1 MNFKRYVEASDTWI
15 DSHYIKGTDTETIT
29 TLPATIYPLAQTA
42 TIGLKGNIAQSGTPS
57 PSNPVDVNGC
67 GERTA
72 NMLDADAWYGDYKQS
87 DGTYQAT
94 KANFYQIKIKPFS
107 ADDIGKTFTFA
118 MSISP
123 VSGNVRVSGN
133 IGGTIINGDSA
144 ARSAIT
150 FTVASVDDTIYLN
163 YGSGGDAVITLSD
176 IMLNTGPTARPF
188 ELYGYKIPISCG
200 QQTETVY
207 LGNTQSVR
215 AVKKLV
221 LDGTEDW
228 TNISTG
234 RVQINLSN
242 QRRYVAP
249 YCTHYK
255 GVAKIQYSDM
265 EYGEVNTSISGKLV
279 FYDENYQT
287 GSAFAAYLAQQYAA
301 GTPVTVWYVLAT
313 EETGIVNEPLMKIS
327 TYSDSISGI
336 LLSVTAGA
344 NALDTS
350 TTVKPSEVS
359 ANYSGW
365 HPVTSA
371 HERSGGAWD

>member
-1 MNFKRYVEASDTWI
+1 MNFKRYIESSNTWV
-15 DSHYIKGTDTETIT
+15 DSHYIKGTDTDTIT
-29 TLPATIYPLAQTA
+29 TLPATIYPLAQTV
-42 TIGLKGNIAQSGTPS
+42 TLGMKGNTAQNGTPS
-57 PSNPVDVNGC
+57 PSNPVDVNGV

-72 NMLDADAWYGDYKQS
+72 NWFDETYPSVSTSIKYRSIYVGNGEFTGSS
-87 DGTYQAT
+87 DV
-94 KANFYQIKIKPFS
+94 P
-107 ADDIGKTFTFA
+107 
-118 MSISP
+118 
-123 VSGNVRVSGN
+123 
-133 IGGTIINGDSA
+133 IINNKSSIWLIAGQASSGASGDNT
-144 ARSAIT
+144 IT
-150 FTVASVDDTIYLN
+150 NAYKTVTSIDGYVTIAYRN
-163 YGSGGDAVITLSD
+163 TDSSIDFSQYHV
-176 IMLNTGPTARPF
+176 MLNAGSQPLSYEPH
-188 ELYGYKIPISCG
+188 GYKIPISCG